1 MAKTK
6 SDEAINRTAVV
17 NGRRI
22 AYIETGQG
30 LPLILLHGI
39 GSAGRSWMPPIE
51 RLAQQYRI
59 IAWDAPGY
67 GGSDALVVDAPAA
80 HHYADALARFLNGLG
95 IERSVLVG
103 HSLGALMAMSYA
115 KQNSADVVA
124 LILADPALG
133 YGRADTDLRERK
145 LADRIAMFE
154 RLGPE
159 KLGEERGPNL
169 LSASAPPHAVR
180 AVCET
185 MSKVR
190 ADGYLPAARMLA
202 TGDLLA
208 DAGGFSGPVLVMCG
222 AEDTI
227 TPPSDAAKVVSA
239 IPGSRY
245 CEIPGAGHASYIE
258 QPELFATEIA
268 SFLDSLEITAA
279 ADGRA

>member
-1 MAKTK
+1 MARTK
-6 SDEAINRTAVV
+6 SDEAINRAAFV
-17 NGRRI
+17 NGRRL
-22 AYIETGQG
+22 AYIETGRG
-30 LPLILLHGI
+30 LPLVLLHGI
-39 GSAGRSWMPPIE
+39 GSAARSWIPPIE

-59 IAWDAPGY
+59 VAWDAPGY
-67 GGSDALVVDAPAA
+67 GGSDALGIDTPATA
-80 HHYADALARFLNGLG
+80 HYADALAGFLGELG
-95 IERSVLVG
+95 IERPVLVG

-115 KQNSADVVA
+115 KHNPADVAA
-124 LILADPALG
+124 LVLADPALG
-133 YGRADTDLRERK
+133 YGRADADLRERK

-169 LSASAPPHAVR
+169 LSSSAPPHAIR

-208 DAGGFSGPVLVMCG
+208 DARGFTGPVLVMCG

-227 TPPSDAAKVVSA
+227 TPPSDAAEVVSA

-245 CEIPGAGHASYIE
+245 REIPGAGHASYIE
-258 QPELFATEIA
+258 QPELFAAEIA
-268 SFLDSLEITAA
+268 SFLDSLELAA
-279 ADGRA
+279 AARGRA